1 MRKNYIT
8 HDMGAREDPKL
19 IRLQMDMGGLG
30 LGIWWCLVEMLWEN
44 DGYLPMDSAAI
55 AFSLRW
61 AKPDEVQAVI
71 FNYGLFDNDGTKF
84 WSPGALSRIEEM
96 KQTFQEIADRKEEA
110 SRRGRAAINAR
121 WHGKGN
127 ERAEGNTPTDTDVN
141 TPVSTDVIQP
151 NNSRNTFLT
160 NYTNYTNI
168 TNNSSFGPG
177 PEQEKRFLEIFFFDL
192 NLTDPAS
199 EVRRFMDYYNAN
211 GWTLGKGR
219 KVQDFEALARQW
231 KAEDGKNS
239 RLPKQFLGWFK
250 ALYISISENPGLQA
264 SILSDLAAGDMKGD
278 RISMTF
284 RTREIALELRAY
296 VGNHFGNKFNNIDW
310 RLLNG

>member
-1 MRKNYIT
+1 MKEFPYLS
-8 HDMGAREDPKL
+8 HDLGARNDPKL
-19 IRLQMDMGGLG
+19 LKLQMEMGGQG
-30 LGIWWCLVEMLWEN
+30 LAIYWCLVEMLWEN
-44 DGYLPMDSAAI
+44 GGYLPIESNTI
-55 AFSLRW
+55 AFSLHW
-61 AKPDEVQAVI
+61 CTPDEVQSVI
-71 FNYGLFDNDGTKF
+71 FKYNLFENDGKQF
-84 WSPGALSRIEEM
+84 WSPSALERINERDERWRAKSEGGKKSGEARRNKSNTVLNTVPNYVQESDEVCLNTN
-96 KQTFQEIADRKEEA
+96 KQT
-110 SRRGRAAINAR
+110 
-121 WHGKGN
+121 
-127 ERAEGNTPTDTDVN
+127 
-141 TPVSTDVIQP
+141 
-151 NNSRNTFLT
+151 NN
-160 NYTNYTNI
+160 TNI
-168 TNNSSFGPG
+168 LNNSSFGPG

-231 KAEDGKNS
+231 KAEDGKNN
-239 RLPKQFLGWFK
+239 RLSKQFLGWFK

-296 VGNHFGNKFNNIDW
+296 VGNHFGNKFSNIDW